1 MKHKLAEGR
10 FLLAVIFAV
19 GWLGGIVSVAV
30 LSVMGRPEHDRLLEV
45 CTRLACGGEVPVLLV
60 GWLYHRSVESRKSAM
75 WTGNNIRLADTNVP
89 PPQNIHAPLLLQ
101 RSG

>member
-60 GWLYHRSVESRKSAM
+60 GWLY
-75 WTGNNIRLADTNVP
+75 
-89 PPQNIHAPLLLQ
+89 Q
-101 RSG
+101 RSKERKPLASFGGVKKVGNVDRHQYPVG